1 MNPLA
6 SASRVSSL
14 KIFERMKYLC
24 TSFSNLNIQHVLPST
39 TCLSAAVWYAAD
51 KKLFLLQ
58 TSSLRRKVLFY
69 RVILAS
75 RLTSLSLF
83 RYTLFVGWLRYDWPG
98 PGPRQLEAQQP
109 AEARDSRLLRWR
121 YQGSRAP
128 MLMQIKRGECAVDW
142 PDSGWNPMAAL
153 GKIGPFLRT

>member
-6 SASRVSSL
+6 SASRVSS
-14 KIFERMKYLC
+14 FNETWNWM
-24 TSFSNLNIQHVLPST
+24 NLHHVCQTKFNMCFYS

-51 KKLFLLQ
+51 KKLFLVK
-58 TSSLRRKVLFY
+58 TSSSWRKMLFY

-83 RYTLFVGWLRYDWPG
+83 RVTVSLVWLRYDWPG

-121 YQGSRAP
+121 YQGSQA
-128 MLMQIKRGECAVDW
+128 LTQMQIKRGGCAVDW
-142 PDSGWNPMAAL
+142 PDSGWNPIAAL

>member
-1 MNPLA
+1 MNPWRQPVEFL
-6 SASRVSSL
+6 L
-14 KIFERMKYLC
+14 E
-24 TSFSNLNIQHVLPST
+24 TSTWNWMHWQHVCQTKCAFYS

-58 TSSLRRKVLFY
+58 TSSLRRKALFY

-83 RYTLFVGWLRYDWPG
+83 RFTVSLVWLRYDWPG

-121 YQGSRAP
+121 YQGSQAP

-142 PDSGWNPMAAL
+142 PDSGWNPIAAL